1 MAQARS
7 SRPRER
13 IARAALLLASAILG
27 SLPVAALASV
37 PYDAILEWNGPY
49 FHVKN
54 APTVDQLVDT
64 PSHDIPF
71 LSPFAVAARPHGSRN
86 VVYVLDTGHNRVQFF
101 EANARFVHADQTA
114 FTWRQ
119 SGAIAASQWNS
130 VRINLAEWAA
140 SANHWVI
147 PFSETLIVNGVA
159 WRRVADLGNFTAADH
174 VYTID
179 YSAPANAPSL
189 IFPVGSLVQT
199 DVFSLE
205 YAISDNETGAPSAFG
220 IGDVDYGIGAG
231 SAPILGKI
239 DQSSGGPASWQQ
251 VRAIALIPDE
261 ADSTADDIFLVDAAD
276 NSTARNEKLFEYRV
290 TNAGSVAYV
299 GSYDDSLRA
308 PASAVAARSGA
319 SDPATAGLAG
329 GPGPFSSAVVS
340 DPAEVTGH
348 TYDVSVAGSAVSITD
363 RTTGRVLISS
373 AAFSDLAD
381 PFLAVPGLSLSKA
394 GSAGADMAITTVRA
408 VCNRYLLVT
417 DTGDN
422 RIKVISAGGGAP
434 GEWPGNWLAG
444 RSHTG
449 RPQPSGADQVGATA
463 DIDYDN
469 VTPSPVPEDYG
480 VYTSAYP
487 IKEGTLLSIT
497 FDPDGTPSVWTQVP
511 GMDAAG
517 PTDRVYELD
526 WPSGR
531 ITFGDGVHGR
541 IPPAGTA
548 FRFDCVTSPDVL
560 RYGSSGASAG
570 RFAAPTGIA
579 ARWNET
585 TGAFDVYVA
594 DSGNNRIQKLAFH
607 PDRPDLRL
615 PARVDFLCQW
625 NTGASDAD
633 TLVDPVD
640 LDVALDRQRS
650 GTGQTCYLAVAD
662 QGNHRL
668 LVYRDAAAT
677 TGGGTA
683 VPAFDFVTGAAGDT
697 LGSFSGISGI
707 RFVPDGDALDLF
719 TADTSRGEITKF
731 QESPAPSLTLLF
743 AGPSALP
750 RSFPTSSSYPFS
762 FIPRNP
768 PAGGWIDFYYDTS
781 STFNI
786 STSRLC
792 ITSGTVPATATSA
805 VWSFLDSPGG
815 VPPDHAGYYL
825 FARMKDP
832 SGALVASDQTG
843 PDRLLGV
850 DSLLV
855 PTLRVTNALDESS
868 TLLLQNGLSRIVN
881 LEVAYPE
888 SVIAIGFAGTFDTSL
903 VQITG
908 ITPGTPWD
916 GLGGTASF
924 NQDFSN
930 VSGSFE
936 VSSSVTS
943 APTGLSAPDSRV
955 VARIVFK
962 ARPHAITLR
971 TPHREGEIQLVS
983 SGSGITDIHG
993 RSPDE
998 LWAESLGLRVAYL
1011 GDIATTGA
1019 APDSTPPHLVPHPDG
1034 TIDFSDRMLFTIGWN
1049 GASHVR
1055 DPIADLGP
1063 ASGTAPDLV
1072 SSPDGNWN
1080 VEDIMAFT
1088 TMFSWSAAQENL
1100 SKSLVPVPD
1109 TLAWSAVS
1117 GNAQVYTTCQVGDGS
1132 DPGTTSPSGAAPPL
1146 APGTPIRID
1155 LGVSGVQNLAG
1166 AHLLLLYDPDQ
1177 LDLTGVQDGGFLRGA
1192 DGGLFFPET
1201 GPGRC
1206 EIMASRLDHSH
1217 PGLDGA
1223 GTVARLGFKI
1233 LRTPSSPLR
1242 LCYDLRSAAGGILA
1256 RGIHSSEALA
1266 GNGPSFRLL
1275 VARPNPAPGR
1285 TDFLFSLD
1293 DTSPVTLSLF
1303 DPTGRRLRVLV
1314 DGRLGPGVHILPFDG
1329 RDDRG
1334 NRLPSGTYFY
1344 TLGNHGSR
1352 QSGKLVLLP

>member
-1034 TIDFSDRMLFTIGWN
+1034 TIDFSDRDALHHRLEWGQPRPGSDRGPRPGLGD
-1049 GASHVR
+1049 GARSRIVSRRKLERGRHHGVHDHVLVVGGAGKPVQIPR
-1055 DPIADLGP
+1055 T
-1063 ASGTAPDLV
+1063 GT
-1072 SSPDGNWN
+1072 GHTG
-1080 VEDIMAFT
+1080 VERGFRKRPGLH
-1088 TMFSWSAAQENL
+1088 NL
-1100 SKSLVPVPD
+1100 PGGGRIR
-1109 TLAWSAVS
+1109 S
-1117 GNAQVYTTCQVGDGS
+1117 GNDEPERRRASVG
-1132 DPGTTSPSGAAPPL
+1132 PGNA
-1146 APGTPIRID
+1146 
-1155 LGVSGVQNLAG
+1155 
-1166 AHLLLLYDPDQ
+1166 DPDRS
-1177 LDLTGVQDGGFLRGA
+1177 GSFGRAKPGGSPPALALRSRSA
-1192 DGGLFFPET
+1192 RSDR
-1201 GPGRC
+1201 GPGRRVSPGRGWRPVLPRNRPGS
-1206 EIMASRLDHSH
+1206 MRDHGQPSRPLPPGAGRRGHGRPSRVQDPPNAVIAAPALLRPSLRRWWNPGPRNPQLGGARRERPLVPPSRGQAQSRSGPDGFPVLARRHLAGDPLAFRSDRPPPARSRRREAGAGRSH
-1217 PGLDGA
+1217 PS
-1223 GTVARLGFKI
+1223 
-1233 LRTPSSPLR
+1233 LRR
-1242 LCYDLRSAAGGILA
+1242 EG
-1256 RGIHSSEALA
+1256 
-1266 GNGPSFRLL
+1266 
-1275 VARPNPAPGR
+1275 
-1285 TDFLFSLD
+1285 
-1293 DTSPVTLSLF
+1293 
-1303 DPTGRRLRVLV
+1303 
-1314 DGRLGPGVHILPFDG
+1314 
-1329 RDDRG
+1329 
-1334 NRLPSGTYFY
+1334 
-1344 TLGNHGSR
+1344 
-1352 QSGKLVLLP
+1352 